1 MSTGRRIAKNAGVLM
16 ISQLVTWLL
25 TLALTIFL
33 PRYLGAVAVGKLNLA
48 HSLWAIAAIVI
59 AFGLDTFLTK
69 EIARQPERTSEL
81 LGNTLVLRAGLYVI
95 AFALMIGYGQLA
107 GYPAETA
114 LVIVIVGVATLFW
127 QSIGAVQAALQGLEQ
142 MQYMTVGN
150 IAGKAVNTVLGIA
163 LLLMGQSVY
172 VIAGVSTLA
181 ALTSLGLQ
189 LYFLNKLYRVRLTFN
204 RREAAR
210 LLRAGLPYLMSG
222 VFLVVYMQVD
232 IVIISWLVDERT
244 IGWYGAADQ
253 LFGTLLF
260 IPTVFMAAIFPTL
273 SRLYAAGADN
283 LSRLMRKS
291 FDLLLVLSI
300 PIGLGVLVVADPL
313 VVLLFGPDFA
323 GSGPIL
329 ALLGIVLILTYQNM
343 LIGQFLISIDRQN
356 VWTVVMAIATVATI
370 PIDLVAIPW
379 CLAQFGNGAI
389 GGAISFI
396 VTELGMLLIGLKLLP
411 KGSLGRS
418 NIVTALKAVLAGGL
432 MVAATW
438 WARPYFIGLPIAIG
452 MVVYTA
458 AVLLLRVVPK
468 DDLELF
474 KSMALNVIAR
484 FRRQPVAK
492 ESQS

>member
-150 IAGKAVNTVLGIA
+150 ITGKAVNTVLGIA

-189 LYFLNKLYRVRLTFN
+189 LYFLNKL
-204 RREAAR
+204 
-210 LLRAGLPYLMSG
+210 
-222 VFLVVYMQVD
+222 
-232 IVIISWLVDERT
+232 
-244 IGWYGAADQ
+244 
-253 LFGTLLF
+253 
-260 IPTVFMAAIFPTL
+260 
-273 SRLYAAGADN
+273 
-283 LSRLMRKS
+283 
-291 FDLLLVLSI
+291 
-300 PIGLGVLVVADPL
+300 
-313 VVLLFGPDFA
+313 
-323 GSGPIL
+323 
-329 ALLGIVLILTYQNM
+329 
-343 LIGQFLISIDRQN
+343 
-356 VWTVVMAIATVATI
+356 
-370 PIDLVAIPW
+370 
-379 CLAQFGNGAI
+379 
-389 GGAISFI
+389 
-396 VTELGMLLIGLKLLP
+396 
-411 KGSLGRS
+411 
-418 NIVTALKAVLAGGL
+418 
-432 MVAATW
+432 
-438 WARPYFIGLPIAIG
+438 
-452 MVVYTA
+452 
-458 AVLLLRVVPK
+458 LRV
-468 DDLELF
+468 
-474 KSMALNVIAR
+474 S
-484 FRRQPVAK
+484 
-492 ESQS
+492 

>member
-1 MSTGRRIAKNAGVLM
+1 
-16 ISQLVTWLL
+16 
-25 TLALTIFL
+25 
-33 PRYLGAVAVGKLNLA
+33 
-48 HSLWAIAAIVI
+48 
-59 AFGLDTFLTK
+59 
-69 EIARQPERTSEL
+69 
-81 LGNTLVLRAGLYVI
+81 
-95 AFALMIGYGQLA
+95 
-107 GYPAETA
+107 
-114 LVIVIVGVATLFW
+114 
-127 QSIGAVQAALQGLEQ
+127 
-142 MQYMTVGN
+142 
-150 IAGKAVNTVLGIA
+150 
-163 LLLMGQSVY
+163 
-172 VIAGVSTLA
+172 
-181 ALTSLGLQ
+181 
-189 LYFLNKLYRVRLTFN
+189 
-204 RREAAR
+204 
-210 LLRAGLPYLMSG
+210 
-222 VFLVVYMQVD
+222 
-232 IVIISWLVDERT
+232 
-244 IGWYGAADQ
+244 
-253 LFGTLLF
+253 
-260 IPTVFMAAIFPTL
+260 
-273 SRLYAAGADN
+273 
-283 LSRLMRKS
+283 MRKS

-356 VWTVVMAIATVATI
+356 VWTLVMAVATVATI

-396 VTELGMLLIGLKLLP
+396 VTELGMLLIGLRLLP
-411 KGSLGRS
+411 PGSLDRS

-452 MVVYTA
+452 MGVYTA

-474 KSMALNVIAR
+474 KSLALNVIAR